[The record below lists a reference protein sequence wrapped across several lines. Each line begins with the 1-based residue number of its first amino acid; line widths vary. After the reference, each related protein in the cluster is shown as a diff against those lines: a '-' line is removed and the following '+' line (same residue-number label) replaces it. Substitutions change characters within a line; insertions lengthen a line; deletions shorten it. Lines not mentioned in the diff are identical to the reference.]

1 MTRSIQF
8 QDSISKNS
16 HGDAVASYLKD
27 LKLFGQLKHPEVI
40 SLFQEYEEGG
50 SAASKARRRL
60 IESNL
65 RLVISIAKH
74 YKSANLPLE
83 DLIQEGNLGLIKAIE
98 RFDYKKGF
106 KFSTYATWWIRQ
118 AINQHVIKR
127 KRMIRMPAH
136 AATVQK
142 KLISAIEEYKE
153 QMGCEPTEEEI
164 LGLVDASETM
174 VKAAMTAGKS
184 MLSLSQTFT
193 QDPESGSLEDKIEDE
208 DETADPHAQVAS
220 KELLSIV
227 KRVLC
232 GLSEKE
238 SAILRLRF
246 GLLEDNLDK
255 ETYAT
260 SQEDINNLQQGVPL
274 T

>member
-1 MTRSIQF
+1 MS
-8 QDSISKNS
+8 
-16 HGDAVASYLKD
+16 SYLKD
-27 LKLFGQLKHPEVI
+27 LKIFGQLKHPEVI
-40 SLFQEYEEGG
+40 SLFQQYEGG
-50 SAASKARRRL
+50 GPSGVHARKKL

-74 YKSANLPLE
+74 YKSTNLPLE

-142 KLISAIEEYKE
+142 KLINAIEEYKE
-153 QMGCEPTEEEI
+153 QMGCDPSEEEI

-174 VKAAMTAGKS
+174 VKAAMTSGKS
-184 MLSLSQTFT
+184 MLSLNQTFT

-208 DETADPHAQVAS
+208 DESADPHAQVAS

-232 GLSEKE
+232 SLSEKE

-255 ETYAT
+255 NQYIT
-260 SQEDINNLQQGVPL
+260 SQEEITNLQQGIPL